1 MFQKL
6 VQKDIAYY
14 DKNKTGELISRLTSD
29 VSQVESAASD
39 NLSILLRNIIQFL
52 GSLIFL
58 FLISW
63 ELTTFI
69 IVATPVISFAVI
81 AIVKISKKLKKEYQN
96 NLAFANSLATE
107 VFGNI
112 RVVRS
117 FSNELSEHK
126 NYSHLL
132 EKTYSTGRKRALVYA
147 IMLLTITLFGN
158 FLVLSIL
165 YFGGKLTISGD
176 LTIGDL
182 ASYVLYT
189 VTLTV
194 GFSSASGILNQLI
207 SALGVC

>member
-1 MFQKL
+1 M
-6 VQKDIAYY
+6 V
-14 DKNKTGELISRLTSD
+14 
-29 VSQVESAASD
+29 
-39 NLSILLRNIIQFL
+39 
-52 GSLIFL
+52 FL

-63 ELTTFI
+63 QLTTFI
-69 IVATPVISFAVI
+69 IVATPIISFAII
-81 AIVKISKKLKKEYQN
+81 AIIKISKKLKKEYQN
-96 NLAFANSLATE
+96 SLAFANSLATE

-132 EKTYSTGRKRALVYA
+132 NKTYATGRKRALIYA
-147 IMLLTITLFGN
+147 VMLLAITLFGN

-165 YFGGKLTISGD
+165 YFGGQLTIDGK

-207 SALGVC
+207 SALGVCETLF

>member
-6 VQKDIAYY
+6 VQKDISYY

-63 ELTTFI
+63 QLTTFI
-69 IVATPVISFAVI
+69 IIATPIISFAVI

-147 IMLLTITLFGN
+147 IMLLAITLFGN

-165 YFGGKLTISGD
+165 YFGGKLTI
-176 LTIGDL
+176 
-182 ASYVLYT
+182 
-189 VTLTV
+189 
-194 GFSSASGILNQLI
+194 
-207 SALGVC
+207 